1 MQPNILLKSM
11 LLPSFSSEAIFSE
24 SEGLDVAKRLEE
36 KEIGSVAE
44 EVESDKATIL
54 EKKNL

>member
-1 MQPNILLKSM
+1 M